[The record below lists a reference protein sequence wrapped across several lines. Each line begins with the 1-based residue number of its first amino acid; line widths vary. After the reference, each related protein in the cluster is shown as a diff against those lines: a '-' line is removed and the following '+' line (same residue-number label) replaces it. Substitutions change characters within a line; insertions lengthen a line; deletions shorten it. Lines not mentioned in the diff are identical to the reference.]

1 MYKTMSV
8 LIVMGLLWAAC
19 RPSALPPLPKV
30 YDPHSNARAE
40 QAYVTHMA
48 LDVRVDF
55 DNKQISGRA
64 TFDVVVSDKNTL
76 MLTLD
81 TRGLTID
88 SVKLDQGSEIAN
100 YVLDTNI
107 PNSDY
112 ANDSSAIQI
121 SSAQATMGQALRISV
136 APTTKKAHVY
146 YHTGHEADA
155 LQWLAPAQT
164 EGQKKPFLF
173 TQSQPNLART
183 WFPCQDSPGIR
194 MTYEARVQVPPG
206 LMAVMSAESDTVLH
220 ADGIYHFRMTHAIP
234 SYLVALAVG
243 DFGFRPLGPRSGVYA
258 EHTMLARA
266 AAEFTDVEAMI
277 AAAEKLYG
285 PYLWGRYDLIVLPP
299 SFPYGG
305 MENPMMT
312 FATPTIVAGDR
323 SLVSLV
329 AHELAHSWSGNLVT
343 NATWG
348 DSWINEGFT
357 TYFERRIDEA
367 VFGRSFSEMEA
378 HLGHQDMQAALKELG
393 TESPLTKLR
402 LDLNDLDPD
411 AGHSGIIYDK
421 GYHFLR
427 FMEEQIGRDRW
438 DAFLRKYFATFAFQ
452 SMTSERLMN
461 YMRTELIRGDRA
473 LEEKLQLDQWI
484 LGTGLPSVCP
494 VPQSDAFTKV
504 EEEVKKWKSGVP
516 AKQLLTS
523 SWQTQQWM
531 HFLRLLPENM
541 NTAQLTSLDEA
552 FSFTRSG
559 NAEIQFEW
567 FQHVITHKY
576 TPAYARLE
584 HYLTHIGRRKL
595 VFPLY
600 RKMASDPEMRI
611 MAKRIYAVARRGY
624 HPVTYGSI
632 DEILLKK

>member
-1 MYKTMSV
+1 MFKTMSA
-8 LIVMGLLWAAC
+8 LIVTSLFWSAC
-19 RPSALPPLPKV
+19 RPAVLPPVPKV
-30 YDPHSNARAE
+30 YDPHSHARTE
-40 QAYVTHMA
+40 QAYVTHMV
-48 LDVRVDF
+48 LDARVDF

-64 TFDVVVSDKNTL
+64 TFDIVVTDKSML
-76 MLTLD
+76 ALTLD
-81 TRGLTID
+81 TRGLMID
-88 SVKLDQGSEIAN
+88 SVKLDQESTMA
-100 YVLDTNI
+100 YYTLDADI
-107 PNSDY
+107 PTVDFSS
-112 ANDSSAIQI
+112 DSSAIQI
-121 SSAQATMGQALRISV
+121 SPAQSTMGQALRISIT
-136 APTTKKAHVY
+136 PTTNKVHVY
-146 YHTGHEADA
+146 YRTGHEAEA
-155 LQWLAPAQT
+155 LQWLTPAQT
-164 EGQKKPFLF
+164 DGKNKPFLF

-194 MTYEARVQVPPG
+194 MTYEAHVQVPSG
-206 LMAVMSAESDTVLH
+206 LMAVMSAESDTALH
-220 ADGIYHFRMTHAIP
+220 PDGLYHFRMTHAIP

-243 DFGFRPLGPRSGVYA
+243 DFGFRSLGPRSGVYA

-312 FATPTIVAGDR
+312 FATPTIIAGDR

-393 TESPLTKLR
+393 SENPLTKLR
-402 LDLNDLDPD
+402 LDLTDLDPD

-427 FMEEQIGRDRW
+427 YMEEQIGRDAW

-461 YMRTELIRGDRA
+461 YIRTELIRGDRA

-484 LGTGLPSVCP
+484 LGTGLPAVCP
-494 VPQSDAFTKV
+494 VPQSDAFAKV
-504 EEEVKKWKSGVP
+504 EEEIKKWKSGVP
-516 AKQLLTS
+516 AKQLQTQA
-523 SWQTQQWM
+523 WQTQQWM
-531 HFLRLLPENM
+531 HFLRMLPSDM
-541 NTAQLTSLDEA
+541 NTSHLTSLDDA
-552 FSFTRSG
+552 FGFTRSG

-567 FQHVITHKY
+567 FQHVIAHKY

-584 HYLTHIGRRKL
+584 HYLMNIGRRKL

-600 RKMASDPEMRI
+600 RKMASDPEMRT
-611 MAKRIYAVARRGY
+611 MAKRIYADARKGY